1 MAQHPTTPTVT
12 RRQTGGG
19 DITQA
24 PGVGNFI
31 QPQPTP
37 NVPPANP
44 QEEATLTQKWLEF
57 IQNPQVQAGLLQF
70 SINALQPAA
79 PGRGTAAHLAA
90 AVAGGGQAVGRVRAA
105 EREEGKEGFRRRG
118 VLEGEKIEREKLSAA
133 EVRQRIASEASL
145 ESAVIGAES
154 RRDVAGIGAKAA
166 TGVAG
171 IGATSRERVADITL
185 GGTLGAAK
193 TGAESRERVA
203 GIGAKARLGAAEI
216 SAGATTTAAETAA
229 AARKEAAGI
238 SAGATV
244 EAAKIRSVPEKV
256 RPLTSEEKKAL
267 NIGEGFL
274 AQLNTS
280 TNEITVKDLSGKTT
294 VLKPVL
300 DRKAT
305 KAAGAPVT
313 SYATPAVIEASKGNL
328 VPPPSGIRL
337 RTTKEG
343 VEFATGGLDLP
354 PATETRAR
362 ARITAGVELLTNVGT
377 LLDQV
382 ERGGAAVIGPLGF
395 FKGLINVTL
404 ASFVPVMF
412 SKDRALFERQLKI
425 VREASKRAVSDEER
439 FTDED
444 REFVQELF
452 PTPGLFGNP
461 QVADA
466 KLQVMAAFFIRRLG
480 PDLEAVGV
488 DTAQVPTLELGD
500 LLRMGGAQLL
510 TTVEVRSSAEF
521 LFPGQALDLDSA
533 LSALVKAD
541 VPMEEMD
548 TIIRQLFP
556 GVLQ

>member
-1 MAQHPTTPTVT
+1 MAQHPATPAVT
-12 RRQTGGG
+12 QRPLGPSGPITG
-19 DITQA
+19 A
-24 PGVGNFI
+24 PGVGAAARAT
-31 QPQPTP
+31 QLQSR
-37 NVPPANP
+37 PPANP
-44 QEEATLTQKWLEF
+44 QEQEQLTSKWMEF
-57 IQNPQVQAGLLQF
+57 LQRPDVIAGLFQF
-70 SINALQPAA
+70 AINAAQPVA
-79 PGRGTAAHLAA
+79 PGRSTLGHLGAA
-90 AVAGGGQAVGRVRAA
+90 AAGGGEAVGRVRAA
-105 EREEGKEGFRRRG
+105 EREEAKETFRRRG

-133 EVRQRIASEASL
+133 EIRQRIASEAAL

-154 RRDVAGIGAKAA
+154 RLDVATIGAESAA
-166 TGVAG
+166 GVAETG
-171 IGATSRERVADITL
+171 AISRLDVADVGATSRERVADI
-185 GGTLGAAK
+185 
-193 TGAESRERVA
+193 GAE
-203 GIGAKARLGAAEI
+203 ARLGAAEI
-216 SAGATTTAAETAA
+216 GAGARTTAAETAA
-229 AARKEAAGI
+229 AARKEAAKI

-244 EAAKIRSVPEKV
+244 EAAEIRAVPEKI
-256 RPLTSEEKKAL
+256 RPLTTEEKKAL

-280 TNEITVKDLSGKTT
+280 TNEITVKDLSGKAV

-305 KAAGAPVT
+305 RATGRPVT

-354 PATETRAR
+354 AAAETRAR
-362 ARITAGVELLTNVGT
+362 ARITAGTELLTNIGT
-377 LLDQV
+377 LIDQV
-382 ERGGAAVIGPLGF
+382 ERGGTSVSGPVAA

-404 ASFVPVMF
+404 ASFIPAMF
-412 SKDRALFERQLKI
+412 SRDRALFERQLRL

-461 QVADA
+461 LNADA

-480 PDLEAVGV
+480 PDLEAVGISTV
-488 DTAQVPTLELGD
+488 NIPTLELGD
-500 LLRMGGAQLL
+500 LLRMGGDLLL
-510 TTVEVRSSAEF
+510 TTEEVRKSAEF
-521 LFPGQALDLDSA
+521 LFPNQVLNVESALD
-533 LSALVKAD
+533 ALVKAD
-541 VPMEEMD
+541 VPIETMD
-548 TIIRQLFP
+548 VVIRQLFP